1 MKTKFIISYIAMVMG
16 CSAFSQEMDTVK
28 LNGYFDSLAVHNKFM
43 GSVAVS
49 QNGNIVYTKAIGFA
63 DIATGKKADVD
74 TKYRIGSISKTF
86 TTVLVFKAIEANKL
100 TLDET
105 IQQYFPTINNADKIT
120 ISELLY
126 HRSGIHNFTND
137 SSYMQWNTQ
146 PKTEKELVDIIA
158 RGGSDFEPGSK
169 LEYSNSNFVLLTI
182 ILEKVFQQSYAA
194 LLDKYIIQPTGL
206 KHTFFGRKINTRND
220 EANSYTFSDG
230 WQLSSETDMSIPLGA
245 GGIVSTPSDLV
256 QFSNALFSRK
266 LVSET
271 SLQQME
277 TLMDNYGAGL
287 FPIPFYDKKGFGH
300 TGGIDGFSSVF
311 MHFTDGDVSYALTSN
326 GANYNTNNISIAV
339 LSAVYNR
346 PFNIPDFKTFNVTS
360 EELDQYLGAY
370 TSTQIPLQLTI
381 TKKDATL
388 IAQLTNQPAFPLEA
402 VDKDKFSFEV
412 VGVVLEFNPAQK
424 TVVLKQAGKEV
435 LFTRKPG

>member
-1 MKTKFIISYIAMVMG
+1 MVMG
-16 CSAFSQEMDTVK
+16 CSAFSQVMDTVK
-28 LNGYFDSLAVHNKFM
+28 LNGYFESLAVHNKFM
-43 GSVAVS
+43 GSVAVT
-49 QNGNIVYTKAIGFA
+49 QNGNIVYTKTIGFA

-105 IQQYFPTINNADKIT
+105 IQQYFPTIKNADKIT

-137 SSYMQWNTQ
+137 SSYTQWNTQ
-146 PKTEKELVDIIA
+146 PKTEKELVNIIA
-158 RGGSDFEPGSK
+158 KGGSDFEPGSK
-169 LEYSNSNFVLLTI
+169 SDYSNSNFILLTI
-182 ILEKVFQQSYAA
+182 MLEKIFNKPYAE
-194 LLDKYIIQPTGL
+194 LIKQYITQPIGL
-206 KHTFFGRKINTRND
+206 TQTFFGKKINVHD
-220 EANSYTFSDG
+220 DQANSYTFSKG
-230 WQLSSETDMSIPLGA
+230 WQLSPETDMSIPLGA

-256 QFSNALFSRK
+256 KFSDALFSRK
-266 LVSET
+266 LVNET

-277 TLMDNYGAGL
+277 TLISNYGAGL

-311 MHFTDGDVSYALTSN
+311 MHFNDGNISYALTSN

-339 LSAVYNR
+339 LSAVYNM
-346 PFNIPDFKTFNVTS
+346 PFNIPDFKTFNITT
-360 EELDQYLGAY
+360 EALNQYLGSY

-381 TKKDATL
+381 TKKENTL
-388 IAQLTNQPAFPLEA
+388 MAQLTNQPAFPLEA
-402 VDKDKFSFEV
+402 VEKDKFSFEV
-412 VGVVLEFNPAQK
+412 VGVVLEFNTTNK

-435 LFTRKPG
+435 LFTKKPE

>member
-1 MKTKFIISYIAMVMG
+1 
-16 CSAFSQEMDTVK
+16 
-28 LNGYFDSLAVHNKFM
+28 
-43 GSVAVS
+43 
-49 QNGNIVYTKAIGFA
+49 
-63 DIATGKKADVD
+63 
-74 TKYRIGSISKTF
+74 
-86 TTVLVFKAIEANKL
+86 
-100 TLDET
+100 
-105 IQQYFPTINNADKIT
+105 
-120 ISELLY
+120 
-126 HRSGIHNFTND
+126 
-137 SSYMQWNTQ
+137 
-146 PKTEKELVDIIA
+146 
-158 RGGSDFEPGSK
+158 
-169 LEYSNSNFVLLTI
+169 
-182 ILEKVFQQSYAA
+182 
-194 LLDKYIIQPTGL
+194 
-206 KHTFFGRKINTRND
+206 
-220 EANSYTFSDG
+220 
-230 WQLSSETDMSIPLGA
+230 
-245 GGIVSTPSDLV
+245 
-256 QFSNALFSRK
+256 
-266 LVSET
+266 
-271 SLQQME
+271 
-277 TLMDNYGAGL
+277 
-287 FPIPFYDKKGFGH
+287 
-300 TGGIDGFSSVF
+300 